1 MGDPLLL
8 VAVIGLGLSALASAI
23 RLIDWF
29 LHSDPKAI
37 ANAGRWAAVGLAILS
52 VPLLFGLLLTQR
64 WTAAISLAA
73 VMLLAFAFY
82 GPRLVRS
89 FFPQRL
95 VPDWSPPKGT
105 AATHSYDME
114 PTDPELVR
122 RSIAVLEEYLRRT
135 TGISKSNGTDGRA
148 VRAQPAGSGQSHN
161 GNGHDRDGAPGP
173 MSEAEA
179 LDILGLGPYAADAQI
194 NDAHRRLA
202 QLVHPDRGGSHYLAV
217 KINQARDVLL
227 DATAARARLGEPTP
241 PKKGSRRRSPRPP
254 P

>member
-95 VPDWSPPKGT
+95 VPDWSPPKGA

-122 RSIAVLEEYLRRT
+122 RSIR
-135 TGISKSNGTDGRA
+135 NGRVPAAHHRHFQIERNRWESGPRA
-148 VRAQPAGSGQSHN
+148 ACR
-161 GNGHDRDGAPGP
+161 
-173 MSEAEA
+173 E
-179 LDILGLGPYAADAQI
+179 
-194 NDAHRRLA
+194 
-202 QLVHPDRGGSHYLAV
+202 
-217 KINQARDVLL
+217 
-227 DATAARARLGEPTP
+227 
-241 PKKGSRRRSPRPP
+241 RPIP
-254 P
+254 

>member
-95 VPDWSPPKGT
+95 VPDWSPPKGA

-179 LDILGLGPYAADAQI
+179 LDILGLGPDAAT
-194 NDAHRRLA
+194 RRSTT
-202 QLVHPDRGGSHYLAV
+202 RIGGWRNWS
-217 KINQARDVLL
+217 IR
-227 DATAARARLGEPTP
+227 TAAARII
-241 PKKGSRRRSPRPP
+241 SP
-254 P
+254 

>member
-1 MGDPLLL
+1 
-8 VAVIGLGLSALASAI
+8 
-23 RLIDWF
+23 
-29 LHSDPKAI
+29 
-37 ANAGRWAAVGLAILS
+37 
-52 VPLLFGLLLTQR
+52 
-64 WTAAISLAA
+64 
-73 VMLLAFAFY
+73 
-82 GPRLVRS
+82 
-89 FFPQRL
+89 
-95 VPDWSPPKGT
+95 
-105 AATHSYDME
+105 ME

-122 RSIAVLEEYLRRT
+122 RSIAVLEEYLRHT

-179 LDILGLGPYAADAQI
+179 LDILGLGPDAADAQI

-217 KINQARDVLL
+217 KINQAKDVLL